1 MLAALGC
8 NLAWGLV
15 DAVMYLIHTLTDR
28 TRNRNL
34 AKDVIGA
41 EPASARRLIEQA
53 LPAHLSAITGPD
65 EIEGMRQRLLALMP
79 SRGATLGREV
89 YLAAVGIFLLV
100 GRPPRR
106 KLREEQVHRL
116 TQIPPPQRYCQAIPT
131 KSKLFPVRADTPLL
145 A

>member
-1 MLAALGC
+1 MLA
-8 NLAWGLV
+8 NGLLDRV
-15 DAVMYLIHTLTDR
+15 DRISEFLFGLIMAVTIVGD
-28 TRNRNL
+28 RNRHR
-34 AKDVIGA
+34 GTQ
-41 EPASARRLIEQA
+41 R
-53 LPAHLSAITGPD
+53 GPD
-65 EIEGMRQRLLALMP
+65 DL
-79 SRGATLGREV
+79 EV

-100 GRPPRR
+100 GRPSRR